1 MTLVLDV
8 NSVNED
14 TVETEAVDQ
23 VNQILNT
30 NMEFIM
36 DTYFIPEVKVAARAA
51 NVPDGFIEGIKFVQ
65 TGDNQGE
72 VINTWGTEDKPLAL
86 WFNYG
91 TRDHGSLGDY
101 PLHWVDKVTGEDIYA
116 WYVRGVPRTEAMEI
130 GMELGKKRLILE
142 VPRFVE
148 ARLR

>member
-8 NSVNED
+8 NSVNAD
-14 TVETEAVDQ
+14 FVEQEAVDQ
-23 VNQILNT
+23 VDEILDT

-36 DTYFIPEVKVAARAA
+36 NTYFIPEVKAAARAA
-51 NVPDGFIEGIKFVQ
+51 NLPGGFIDGIAFRK
-65 TGDNQGE
+65 TDKNQGD
-72 VINTWGTEDKPLAL
+72 VVNTWGSDEKPLAL

-91 TRDHGSLGDY
+91 TKDHGSLGDY

-116 WYVRGVPRTEAMEI
+116 MYVRGVPRTEAMEI
-130 GMELGKKRLILE
+130 GMALGKKRLIQE